1 MYRKRYMGDLPL
13 LWGMNYNQLASD
25 NPKIERI
32 CHYGRRTRK
41 TNCTAAQRITMQTAP
56 ATKPWPKPLYQDTRP
71 ATICAP
77 RGGQRC
83 KPRPEPRRHHLPH
96 AADTGHTS
104 PQRRHQYKAPCIVP
118 LPGAAAATYSHKP
131 KPPCHV
137 SIYDTKQG
145 GFIFFIVAKI
155 ESGPNGIRVL
165 CHQSASEQVGS
176 MSAPDL
182 CPQLTATETQS
193 PPRFSLWGRSFFGF
207 SHVASYSDAQERMR
221 TFRQKY

>member
-1 MYRKRYMGDLPL
+1 MRTNLVAADTQNKLHRRPT
-13 LWGMNYNQLASD
+13 NYNHPTTHQ
-25 NPKIERI
+25 
-32 CHYGRRTRK
+32 G
-41 TNCTAAQRITMQTAP
+41 
-56 ATKPWPKPLYQDTRP
+56 TRP
-71 ATICAP
+71 ATICTP
-77 RGGQRC
+77 RGGQRY
-83 KPRPEPRRHHLPH
+83 KPRPGPRRHHLTH
-96 AADTGHTS
+96 AADIGHTS
-104 PQRRHQYKAPCIVP
+104 PQRRHQHKAPCIVP

-145 GFIFFIVAKI
+145 GFIFLLWQKLNQDRM
-155 ESGPNGIRVL
+155 ESEPWR
-165 CHQSASEQVGS
+165 HQSASEQVGS

>member
-118 LPGAAAATYSHKP
+118 LPGAAAATYSHNQSHP
-131 KPPCHV
+131 AMYQSTIQSRV
-137 SIYDTKQG
+137 AL
-145 GFIFFIVAKI
+145 FFLLWQKLNQDRM
-155 ESGPNGIRVL
+155 ESECCVINRL
-165 CHQSASEQVGS
+165 RNRWDQCQ
-176 MSAPDL
+176 
-182 CPQLTATETQS
+182 
-193 PPRFSLWGRSFFGF
+193 
-207 SHVASYSDAQERMR
+207 
-221 TFRQKY
+221 RQICVHS

>member
-77 RGGQRC
+77 RGGQRY
-83 KPRPEPRRHHLPH
+83 KPRPEPRRHHLTH
-96 AADTGHTS
+96 AAGMGHTS

-118 LPGAAAATYSHKP
+118 LPGAAAATYNTPQTKATL
-131 KPPCHV
+131 PCINAIQSRV
-137 SIYDTKQG
+137 AL
-145 GFIFFIVAKI
+145 FFIRAKI
-155 ESGPNGIRVL
+155 ESGPNGHHITTPICDHYRQNTTPANL
-165 CHQSASEQVGS
+165 TEPSCHPLKPEQYGQYADPPCQAYTYHIS
-176 MSAPDL
+176 DMYNCPAP
-182 CPQLTATETQS
+182 
-193 PPRFSLWGRSFFGF
+193 
-207 SHVASYSDAQERMR
+207 
-221 TFRQKY
+221 

>member
-1 MYRKRYMGDLPL
+1 MPVKPQSNTTVPHVSKTVHGGLTPFMGHEL
-13 LWGMNYNQLASD
+13 QLASD

-77 RGGQRC
+77 RGGQRY
-83 KPRPEPRRHHLPH
+83 KPRPKPRRHHLTH
-96 AADTGHTS
+96 AADTGPTS
-104 PQRRHQYKAPCIVP
+104 PQRRHQHKAPCIVP

-145 GFIFFIVAKI
+145 GFIFYCNKTLKLDRMDTTSRRRFVTITDRTQHLQ
-155 ESGPNGIRVL
+155 IRWNRL
-165 CHQSASEQVGS
+165 PA
-176 MSAPDL
+176 L
-182 CPQLTATETQS
+182 
-193 PPRFSLWGRSFFGF
+193 
-207 SHVASYSDAQERMR
+207 
-221 TFRQKY
+221 